1 MTINRSMV
9 KVMEEPLSPLFFN
22 TFDFRAIS
30 TLILNVNVSFIFTSK
45 FLYRVALIDK
55 LTQSPRQIILF
66 EYASY
71 VVQLS
76 MRQ

>member
-1 MTINRSMV
+1 MV
-9 KVMEEPLSPLFFN
+9 KDMKEPLSPLFSN
-22 TFDFRAIS
+22 IDFRAIS

-45 FLYRVALIDK
+45 FLYRVTLIDK
-55 LTQSPRQIILF
+55 MTQSPRQIILF
-66 EYASY
+66 EDASY